1 MHQGLA
7 IRGHPEDE
15 GNLHQLL
22 KVQAE
27 DSETI
32 APWLKEEQ
40 YMSQDI
46 INELVN
52 LMGKE
57 VLKTLLDSVLSQ
69 TPPWFSVMADKAT
82 DVSNNEQMNTSVR
95 WVDNDYTISEEAIAL
110 VELPDT
116 FSDTLVTVHIEKCSH

>member
-69 TPPWFSVMADKAT
+69 TSPWFSVMADKAT

-110 VELPDT
+110 VELPDM